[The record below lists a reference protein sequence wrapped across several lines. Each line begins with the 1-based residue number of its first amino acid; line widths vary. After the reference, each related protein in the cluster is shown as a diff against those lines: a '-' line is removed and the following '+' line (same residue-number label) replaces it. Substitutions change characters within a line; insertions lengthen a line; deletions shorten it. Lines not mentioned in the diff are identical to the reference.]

1 MEYLFSL
8 DDFYDNIVSEG
19 HREEGRQKSRREME
33 GPLRRQ
39 EKPRG
44 KDVRPRERQ
53 MEEGHWHREVERHG
67 REVDKR
73 SLRKVF
79 TKLSEYS

>member
-1 MEYLFSL
+1 
-8 DDFYDNIVSEG
+8 
-19 HREEGRQKSRREME
+19 ME

-39 EKPRG
+39 EKPHG
-44 KDVRPRERQ
+44 KDVRSREHQ
-53 MEEGHWHREVERHG
+53 KEGHWHREVERHG
-67 REVDKR
+67 REVDER

>member
-1 MEYLFSL
+1 
-8 DDFYDNIVSEG
+8 
-19 HREEGRQKSRREME
+19 ME

-53 MEEGHWHREVERHG
+53 KEGHWHREVERHG
-67 REVDKR
+67 REVDER